1 MGRLQNVSLAAT
13 SERQTTASVLM
24 VEPACFGFNPETA
37 DTNRFASPERAGADA
52 RTRALREF
60 HALAERLDAAGI
72 DVRFMPDPESCP
84 SPDAVFPNNWV
95 SFHADGTLISYP
107 MAAPNRR
114 TERRLAA
121 LDGLLCEGGFQIA
134 KHIDLTGHEAE
145 GRFLEGTGSLVLD
158 RPRRRAYACV
168 SQRTDL
174 AVIAA
179 FDRLAGYSTLTFTA
193 SGADGF
199 PLYHTNVMMSLGT
212 RFAIVCVESV
222 AAHERRRLLDDLE
235 MGGRVVIE
243 VTRGQMM
250 SFACN
255 ILELEDRNGRPLV
268 AMSAGALGSLRADQ
282 RRALETLSGELVAS
296 PIPTIEAVGGGGVR
310 CMLAE
315 LHLPR
320 S

>member
-1 MGRLQNVSLAAT
+1 MGRLERGSLAAT
-13 SERQTTASVLM
+13 SERQTAASVLM
-24 VEPACFGFNPETA
+24 VRPARFAFNPETA
-37 DTNRFASPERAGADA
+37 ETNRFASPERAGADA
-52 RTRALREF
+52 GARAQGEF
-60 HALAERLDAAGI
+60 HALAERIEAAG
-72 DVRFMPDPESCP
+72 VNVHFMPDPADCP

-114 TERRLAA
+114 TERRLAV
-121 LDGLLCEGGFQIA
+121 LDTLLAERGFQIA
-134 KHIDLTGHEAE
+134 NHVDLTAHEEE

-158 RPRRRAYACV
+158 RPRRRAYACI
-168 SQRTDL
+168 SQRTDR

-212 RFAIVCVESV
+212 RFAAVCVESV
-222 AAHERRRLLDDLE
+222 APHDCRRLLDDIE

-255 ILELEDRNGRPLV
+255 ILELEERSGRHLV
-268 AMSAGALGSLRADQ
+268 AMSSAALASLRPDQ

>member
-1 MGRLQNVSLAAT
+1 MGRLERVSLAAT
-13 SERQTTASVLM
+13 RERQTTASVLM
-24 VEPACFGFNPETA
+24 VEPARFAFNPETA
-37 DTNRFASPERAGADA
+37 ETNRFALPERAGSDA
-52 RTRALREF
+52 RSRAQHEF
-60 HALAERLDAAGI
+60 VGLAERLEAAGV
-72 DVRFMPDPESCP
+72 DVHLMADPAGCP

-95 SFHADGTLISYP
+95 SFHADGTVVSYP

-114 TERRLAA
+114 TERRLARLDA
-121 LDGLLCEGGFQIA
+121 LLAERGFQIA
-134 KHIDLTGHEAE
+134 NHIDLTSHEAE

-158 RPRRRAYACV
+158 RPRRRAYACI

-179 FDRLAGYSTLTFTA
+179 FDCLAGYSTHTFRA
-193 SGADGF
+193 SCADGF

-212 RFAIVCVESV
+212 RFAAVCVESV

-268 AMSAGALGSLRADQ
+268 AMSSGALASLRPDQ